1 MNLLVWIPMMFVL
14 GLVLMGICL
23 LFIKA
28 CEKI

>member
-23 LFIKA
+23 VFIRA

>member
-14 GLVLMGICL
+14 GLVLMAICL
-23 LFIKA
+23 AFIRA